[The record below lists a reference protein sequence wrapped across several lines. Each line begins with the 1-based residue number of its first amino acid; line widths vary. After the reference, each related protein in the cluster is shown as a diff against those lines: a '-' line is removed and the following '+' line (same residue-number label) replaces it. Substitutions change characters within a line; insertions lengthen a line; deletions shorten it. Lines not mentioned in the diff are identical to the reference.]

1 MPALDDGILT
11 SIQNL
16 FDSLNPETGF
26 GSISMNSFQ
35 ENIVS
40 TFFNRLDAI
49 LTSIIISSEKN
60 SFFKPG
66 QTYLDMALKEF
77 SLNTIISF

>member
-1 MPALDDGILT
+1 
-11 SIQNL
+11 
-16 FDSLNPETGF
+16 
-26 GSISMNSFQ
+26 MNSFQ

-66 QTYLDMALKEF
+66 QTYLDMAFKEF